1 MYFFLFAEGRLV
13 SILGGGGL
21 FLLQVYHLF
30 QPSLVKIIVLKN
42 GPNTIYGFRAHNGL
56 Q

>member
-13 SILGGGGL
+13 SILGGGL